1 MEPAAWAVPARPG
14 GPCAYLAHA
23 GCRQVRRARS
33 GASRPTATPS
43 VRLQVEVVVPVHNEA
58 TTLAATVR
66 ALRRSLDRS
75 LPYRA
80 VLTIADTGS
89 TDGTAQV
96 AQHLAATLSGVH
108 ALVLTRAG
116 GAHALRMALAGSR
129 AEVVACLDDASPA
142 RAARLSAVVGSVLSG
157 HGEFAVGASEDGDI
171 APPRPPDGLP
181 ARLRR
186 RLARLHLGR
195 DVRGFAGPAAIR
207 RSRALE
213 ILPLIADDGRSLSA
227 ELVGAATRR
236 GLHVTEIPTER

>member
-14 GPCAYLAHA
+14 GPSAYLAHA
-23 GCRQVRRARS
+23 GCRQARRARS
-33 GASRPTATPS
+33 GPRRPNTAPS
-43 VRLQVEVVVPVHNEA
+43 MRHQVEVVVPVHNEA
-58 TTLAATVR
+58 TTLASTVR

-80 VLTIADTGS
+80 VLTIADTAS
-89 TDGTAQV
+89 TDGTGDV
-96 AQHLAATLSGVH
+96 AQHLAATVPGVH

-116 GAHALRMALAGSR
+116 GAHALRMALSSSR
-129 AEVVACLDDASPA
+129 AEVVACLDDTSPA
-142 RAARLSAVVGSVLSG
+142 LAARLSAVVGSVLSG
-157 HGEFAVGASEDGDI
+157 HGEFAVGASEDGGPATGD
-171 APPRPPDGLP
+171 PPDGLP

-186 RLARLHLGR
+186 RLARLHPGR
-195 DVRGFAGPAAIR
+195 DVGGFAGPAAIR

-236 GLHVTEIPTER
+236 GLPVTEIPAER